1 MQKLLSVR
9 LGECKKMYKLFV
21 KRLLDII
28 LSGIAI
34 VILSPLYLIIAIV
47 VRIQMG
53 NPVLFSQE
61 RIGKDEKIFK
71 LYKFRSMTNEKDE
84 NGQLLTESQRL
95 TKFGI
100 ALRSTS
106 LDELPELFMIFKGDM
121 SIVGPRPQPSFYLPY
136 YKEAERI
143 AHSVRGGLLPPDSL
157 SKNVQCDWETQLNF
171 ESYYAENLSFIMDL
185 KVIACTFVILY
196 KRIKNNYGADDRPML
211 NVYRRGTVEEAV
223 LKEWEKKGVPIR

>member
-1 MQKLLSVR
+1 
-9 LGECKKMYKLFV
+9 MYKLFV

-34 VILSPLYLIIAIV
+34 IVLAPLYLIIAIV

-53 NPVLFSQE
+53 SPVLFSQD

-71 LYKFRSMTNEKDE
+71 LYKFRSMTNETDE
-84 NGQLLTESQRL
+84 NGELLPEKDRL

-106 LDELPELFMIFKGDM
+106 LDELPELFLIFKGDM

-136 YKEAERI
+136 YTDEERK
-143 AHSVRGGLLPPDSL
+143 AHKVRGGLLPPDSI
-157 SKNVQCDWETQLNF
+157 SKKVQCDWETQLSY
-171 ESYYAENLSFIMDL
+171 EAYYAENLTFLLDL
-185 KVIACTFVILY
+185 KVIICTFIILY
-196 KRIKNNYGADDRPML
+196 KRVKNNYGADDRPML
-211 NVYRRGTVEEAV
+211 HVYRRGTIDKES
-223 LKEWEKKGVPIR
+223 LKEWERKGVPIR